1 LPVYLLTVIKAPK
14 NFLKEIDKTRRRF
27 LWAGDKE
34 LTGGKCKVAWVSMAR
49 PTTYGGLG
57 IIELQKFSRALRLRW
72 IWYSWDPRPRPWKGM
87 ELPVDNMDIAL
98 FNAATQV
105 TVGNG
110 EKAIFWT
117 SRWLHRQAPATLFP
131 ALYEHSKRKKRNVK
145 EALNNNNWI
154 RDVDYSMTEI
164 LIREFMS
171 LCGQLSDVVLLPLQE
186 DRVTWLHSPDGQY
199 TASSAY
205 RMQFLGLTTSPTA
218 ETTWKTKAPPRCR
231 FFVWLMLQNRI
242 WTAARLQIRGWPND
256 YFCPLCIR
264 NLETVSHLFQECC
277 FSREIWEKVGMW
289 IMTEQLRPANWNQI
303 LDLHKWFI
311 DLSNNAVGA
320 RRNGVRSMVM
330 LTVWESWRERNNRI
344 FNRSSRSVDQIFG
357 AIQDEA
363 KIWIRAGNKG
373 LQEVLPPAA
382 AVHLVHLA

>member
-1 LPVYLLTVIKAPK
+1 
-14 NFLKEIDKTRRRF
+14 
-27 LWAGDKE
+27 
-34 LTGGKCKVAWVSMAR
+34 
-49 PTTYGGLG
+49 
-57 IIELQKFSRALRLRW
+57 
-72 IWYSWDPRPRPWKGM
+72 
-87 ELPVDNMDIAL
+87 
-98 FNAATQV
+98 
-105 TVGNG
+105 
-110 EKAIFWT
+110 
-117 SRWLHRQAPATLFP
+117 
-131 ALYEHSKRKKRNVK
+131 
-145 EALNNNNWI
+145 
-154 RDVDYSMTEI
+154 
-164 LIREFMS
+164 
-171 LCGQLSDVVLLPLQE
+171 
-186 DRVTWLHSPDGQY
+186 
-199 TASSAY
+199 
-205 RMQFLGLTTSPTA
+205 
-218 ETTWKTKAPPRCR
+218 
-231 FFVWLMLQNRI
+231 MLQNRI

-330 LTVWESWRERNNRI
+330 LTVWEIWRERNNRI
-344 FNRSSRSVDQIFG
+344 FNRSSRSVDQVFG